1 MILGVS
7 PVLPAIRSELHLS
20 FALSGAL
27 TALPVMCLGL
37 FAVPGALLSNLLG
50 PRRLIAFATAALA
63 AGAFLRVLQP
73 AVLALYGGTL
83 ILGIAT
89 AVAQPAASAVIR
101 GWFSGHVQRASAIYT
116 AGLNA
121 GGALAS
127 TSTFYLFLIFGWR
140 GTFITWGLP
149 ALLACVAWIWLAPR
163 AELESAAPSHL
174 AQLLRDREV
183 WRAGALFATQSAVYF
198 SAVTWLPFL
207 LHSRGRGASA
217 FVLGVL
223 GIVVLGMAVAL
234 VGVKGPFATS
244 RNFYLAAG
252 ALTLA
257 GSLGLLFGL
266 VDLAWLFVILLG
278 LGSGMTFSGAMALPP
293 LLARRQGEVA
303 GFSALMLAIGY
314 LVAFSAPLL
323 GGLLLDATGILTAP
337 FTLLVVGGLGMI
349 AIGFTFNGPRPRQA

>member
-1 MILGVS
+1 
-7 PVLPAIRSELHLS
+7 
-20 FALSGAL
+20 
-27 TALPVMCLGL
+27 MCLGL

-50 PRRLIAFATAALA
+50 PRRLIAIATAALA
-63 AGAFLRVLQP
+63 AGAFIRVLQP
-73 AVLALYGGTL
+73 AVLALYAGTL
-83 ILGIAT
+83 VLGIAT
-89 AVAQPAASAVIR
+89 AVAQPAASAVMR
-101 GWFSGHVQRASAIYT
+101 GWFPGQVQRASAIYT

-121 GGALAS
+121 GGAVAS
-127 TSTFYLFLIFGWR
+127 TSSIYLFVIVGWR
-140 GTFITWGLP
+140 GSFITWGVP
-149 ALLACVAWIWLAPR
+149 ALLACAAWLWLAPR
-163 AELESAAPSHL
+163 EQLESAAPSHL
-174 AQLLRDREV
+174 AELLQNREV

-217 FVLGVL
+217 FVLLVL
-223 GIVVLGMAVAL
+223 GLVVLGMAVTL

-244 RNFYLAAG
+244 RSFYLVAG
-252 ALTLA
+252 ALTLG
-257 GSLGLLFGL
+257 GSLGLVFGL

-323 GGLLLDATGILTAP
+323 GGLLLDATGAVTAP
-337 FTLLVVGGLGMI
+337 FALLVVGAFGMI
-349 AIGFTFNGPRPRQA
+349 AIGLTFRGSKRFDA